1 MDIDYDFPTPPS
13 KSAIAL
19 YYDDWLTICK
29 LLDLKP
35 ESEMVDVIEIIR
47 RWQNIIHPELVEQQY
62 QDDFDRKEV

>member
-1 MDIDYDFPTPPS
+1 MDIDYDFPTPPRF
-13 KSAIAL
+13 AIA

>member
-1 MDIDYDFPTPPS
+1 MDIDYDTPPS
-13 KSAIAL
+13 KFAIAL
-19 YYDDWLTICK
+19 CYDDWLTICK